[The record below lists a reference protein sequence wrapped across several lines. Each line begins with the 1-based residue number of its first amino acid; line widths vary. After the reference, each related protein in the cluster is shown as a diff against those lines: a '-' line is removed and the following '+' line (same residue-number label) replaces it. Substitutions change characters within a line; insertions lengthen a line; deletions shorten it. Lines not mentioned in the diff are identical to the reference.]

1 MEKLSGGMRMR
12 DLVAAVAGPRTWT
25 DNRKSWLNR
34 AARRAGISYRSVK
47 AVWYGEITDQS
58 HHAIRLLQHEAG
70 RRAQVLAGKFETIAR
85 NMEVSDPDFFGED
98 IAALVHAAR
107 ALRGLDGP

>member
-1 MEKLSGGMRMR
+1 MR

-25 DNRKSWLNR
+25 DNRKSWLSR

-47 AVWYGEITDQS
+47 AVWYGEITDES

-70 RRAQVLAGKFETIAR
+70 RRAQVLAGKFESIAR
-85 NMEVSDPDFFGED
+85 GLQVTDSEFYRDEILNLIDV
-98 IAALVHAAR
+98 AR
-107 ALRGLDGP
+107 SLRGVALPGDDKD